1 MILNKQQ
8 QIEFETVARPLIEWL
23 NKNCHPHVAVIV
35 KPGSVELTEGVYFV
49 PIKGW
54 EIFRCTVCG
63 CDEEQ
68 E

>member
-35 KPGSVELTEGVYFV
+35 KPGSVELTEGVYFC
-49 PIKGW
+49 PI
-54 EIFRCTVCG
+54 EDYIL
-63 CDEEQ
+63 D
-68 E
+68 